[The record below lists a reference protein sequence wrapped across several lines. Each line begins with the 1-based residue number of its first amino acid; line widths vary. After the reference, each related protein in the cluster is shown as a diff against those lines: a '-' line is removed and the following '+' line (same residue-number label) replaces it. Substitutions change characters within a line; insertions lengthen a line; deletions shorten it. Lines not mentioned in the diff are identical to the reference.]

1 MMETKLERVEPLV
14 PERWKDFERL
24 FGARGACGGCWCMTP
39 RLPRREYEAQ
49 KGAGNRRA
57 MRALV
62 EAGPPPGVLGYVGDD
77 AVAWCAIE
85 PRERFVS
92 LRRSRVLAPV
102 DDAAVWSIVCVYVA
116 PRWRGRG
123 LLRPLVDGAVAW
135 ARSQGARLV
144 EAYPIDPPE
153 GKTIPAVFAWT
164 GLAPAFADC
173 GFVEVAR
180 RKPTRPIVRRAVR
193 PRR

>member
-1 MMETKLERVEPLV
+1 MKLDRVEPLV
-14 PERWKDFERL
+14 PERWGDFERL

-39 RLPRREYEAQ
+39 RLTKKEYEAE

-62 EAGPPPGVLGYVGDD
+62 EKGPPPGVLGYVGGE

-92 LRRSRVLAPV
+92 LARSRVLAPV
-102 DDAAVWSIVCVYVA
+102 DEAPVWSIVCLFVA
-116 PRWRGRG
+116 PAARGRG
-123 LLRPLVDGAVAW
+123 LMRPLVEGAVRW

-144 EAYPIDPPE
+144 EAYPIEPKSDRPV
-153 GKTIPAVFAWT
+153 PAVFAWT
-164 GLAPAFADC
+164 GLAAPFADC

-180 RKPTRPIVRRAVR
+180 RSPTRPILRRALG
-193 PRR
+193 RRR